1 MSFIW
6 VIGVAIYLIFSVAR
20 SVEKQN
26 AKERKIRQE
35 RGRRPR
41 PQVSMQQA
49 AKVSSDQKQSTEPVT
64 EQVSSEPV
72 AENEWVKRYQQMKE
86 RINESIPA
94 RSEIP
99 PVQAKVPQSSNTENT
114 WLRDRQ
120 KLRQAFIFSEVI
132 GKPRSVQPHRYFE
145 NKKIR

>member
-99 PVQAKVPQSSNTENT
+99 PVQAKFPN
-114 WLRDRQ
+114 
-120 KLRQAFIFSEVI
+120 
-132 GKPRSVQPHRYFE
+132 PP
-145 NKKIR
+145 IRRTLG